1 MDNLQSINTCFTF
14 FNFRSR
20 VGFDAR
26 HYEKHLDEAE
36 DGQVQLDRADGVR
49 CATVTVTHNVCR
61 LIGKIGK
68 WEVFCCF
75 L

>member
-1 MDNLQSINTCFTF
+1 MF

-49 CATVTVTHNVCR
+49 CATMTHSHNAWV
-61 LIGKIGK
+61 IGIGE
-68 WEVFCCF
+68 WEVVMLFVRF
-75 L
+75 LRRGCH